1 MTRELKFGRTPG
13 QRPGLLALLCMSVA
27 LGAAGPDAATPD
39 TTTPDQ
45 SRTDIG
51 TVRATGGP
59 DYGTS
64 PPAPGSAPALAP
76 SQPPLQAAQPTSVI
90 DKNYIENAVPQT
102 ENYDNIIKFSP
113 SVQNVEPTGAGLQ
126 QNFMETIRGFTYKE
140 FNQTFDGLV
149 LPGSIGSFAPQTGAY
164 FLSHDIAGVSI
175 DRGPGTASQIGYA
188 TFGGTVAATLVS
200 PSNTFGINPYF
211 MGGSWGTNLEGLRLD
226 TGAFPSMGGARGM
239 LDSEHVEG
247 GGYLS
252 GTSTYRDNFYGRV
265 EAPIGDNT
273 VITAVGMY
281 DYVRTHTP
289 AGATIQAL
297 EMFGPNFALNYNP
310 KSQSYTDF
318 NADNYYTD
326 FDYIGIRSSFD
337 GWGIDDK
344 LYTASYYHNNVV
356 GKDPGDFAPG
366 ATPNLSGALFL
377 NGVKTTVTNDVP
389 GYESHSDFRSV
400 GNAFKL
406 TKDTDW
412 GQARAGLWLDYNA
425 GSSYKVNVDL
435 SRNFTVY
442 TKSATAVT
450 PYVSLYNTT
459 LGTVQPYLEFA
470 WKPLPALTITP
481 GFKYTYITRGLD
493 ATYLGSAK
501 ANAPNSES
509 WGKVL
514 PSIDAHYEI
523 MKGWVAY
530 AQVAEGFLAPPINAL
545 TSVTAAAANGSLK
558 PQTTV
563 NYQIGTVYRTDRV
576 SAGVDMY
583 YIQFQNYIGAAV
595 LPGTTL
601 TTYTNNGSAV
611 FKGIELEGTV
621 KLIDGVALY
630 GNATLNDA
638 DYQPSGFPVEL
649 NPRSTAAVGP
659 IVQRDNFFGAFLVK
673 YVGPQYTIQNPNTTA
688 GGPGHPLFP
697 IGGYTDAD
705 FSIGYKLTLPEFN
718 NRSLNFHGMVT
729 NVFNDH
735 SLIGAVSA
743 AASGQALYATNP
755 GRGVFISVSAAL

>member
-1 MTRELKFGRTPG
+1 MDFRWGR
-13 QRPGLLALLCMSVA
+13 RPGTLVLLGFGIA
-27 LGAAGPDAATPD
+27 LGAAGPDVDTPD
-39 TTTPDQ
+39 TTAPDQ

-59 DYGTS
+59 DNGTS
-64 PPAPGSAPALAP
+64 PPTPGSAPALAP

-90 DKNYIENAVPQT
+90 DKNYIENVVPMT

-126 QNFMETIRGFTYKE
+126 QNFMQTIRGFTYKE

-149 LPGSIGSFAPQTGAY
+149 LPGTISSFAPQTGVY
-164 FLSHDIAGVSI
+164 FLSHDIASVSI

-211 MGGSWGTNLEGLRLD
+211 MGGSWGTYLEGLRLD
-226 TGAFPSMGGARGM
+226 SGAFPSLGGARGM

-247 GGYLS
+247 SGYLT
-252 GTSTYRDNFYGRV
+252 GTSTYRNNFYGKV

-281 DYVRTHTP
+281 DFARTHTP

-297 EMFGPNFALNYNP
+297 ETFGSNFALNYDP
-310 KSQSYTDF
+310 KSQSYTNF

-344 LYTASYYHNNVV
+344 LYTVSYYHNNVA

-366 ATPNLSGALFL
+366 ATPNLNGTIFL

-412 GQARAGLWLDYNA
+412 GQVRAGLWLDYNA

-435 SRNFTVY
+435 SQDSTLY

-470 WKPLPALTITP
+470 WKPLPGLTITP
-481 GFKYTYITRGLD
+481 GFKYTYVHRGLD

-501 ANAPNSES
+501 ANAPTGES
-509 WGKVL
+509 WTKVL
-514 PSIDAHYEI
+514 PAIDAHYEI

-545 TSVTAAAANGSLK
+545 TSVTTQSANGALK

-583 YIQFQNYIGAAV
+583 YVQFHNYIGAAV
-595 LPGTTL
+595 EPGTTL

-611 FKGIELEGTV
+611 FKGIEFEGTV
-621 KLIDGVALY
+621 KIIDGVAMY

-659 IVQRDNFFGAFLVK
+659 IVQRDNFFGALLAK

-697 IGGYTDAD
+697 IRGYTDAD
-705 FSIGYKLTLPEFN
+705 FSIGYKLLLPDFN
-718 NRSLNFHGMVT
+718 NRSLNFRGMVT

-755 GRGVFISVSAAL
+755 GRGVFISVSAAM